1 MASTLPGIGDCEHP
15 RSINVCFILD
25 AGPAWANRID
35 DIDWNAVE
43 TALTSLE
50 SRLEEGKD
58 QWSVTVKVDSSYLSI
73 SSDEERQILEV
84 SMQKLDKFSAVLQP
98 DIR

>member
-1 MASTLPGIGDCEHP
+1 LPRLKGSGDP

-25 AGPAWANRID
+25 AGPAWVNRID
-35 DIDWNAVE
+35 DADWDAVE
-43 TALTSLE
+43 MALTSLK

-58 QWSVTVKVDSSYLSI
+58 QWNVSVMVDSSYLSI
-73 SSDEERQILEV
+73 PEDEERQILEV
-84 SMQKLDKFSAVLQP
+84 LKQKLDKFSAVLQL